1 LAAPVTVHAAGAVAW
16 RSVGSGI
23 EVALVHRPRYD
34 DWSLPKG
41 KLHRGEPVPAGARR
55 EVTEETGVDAA
66 LGRWLGRSRYRIE
79 EGSGATEKVVDYWVA
94 RTGEALVADGGAG
107 DEVDAVR
114 WLAPDAARER
124 LSWDSDRAILDRFE
138 QVPVRTSTVLLV
150 RHGRAGTR
158 ESWHGPDDERPL
170 DLTGRAQAEALARM
184 LPAFWLRTERPL
196 VVSAPVARCVET
208 VAWAGD
214 VKTDERLGE
223 RTYADYPESTVACV
237 RELAASAVVS
247 VACSQGGVI
256 PAVIE
261 TLRREDGLGPAGV
274 RAAKGSAWVL
284 SFADGR
290 LVAADYLDAA

>member
-1 LAAPVTVHAAGAVAW
+1 VTVRAAGAVAW
-16 RSVGSGI
+16 RETAGAL

-41 KLHRGEPVPAGARR
+41 KLNRDEPAPAGARR
-55 EVTEETGVDAA
+55 EVTEETGADVA
-66 LGRWLGRSRYRIE
+66 LTRWLGRTRYRVE
-79 EGSGATEKVVDYWVA
+79 EGSGAGEKVVDFWAA
-94 RTGEALVADGGAG
+94 RTGDPYGAVSA

-114 WLAPDAARER
+114 WLAPGAARER
-124 LSWDSDRAILDRFE
+124 LSWDSDRAVLDRFE
-138 QVPVRTSTVLLV
+138 QAPRATSTVLLV

-158 ESWHGPDDERPL
+158 ESWRGPDDERPL
-170 DLTGRAQAEALARM
+170 DLTGRAQVELLART

-196 VVSAPVARCVET
+196 VVAAPVTRCVDT

-214 VKTDERLGE
+214 AKTDERLGE
-223 RTYADYPESTVACV
+223 RTYADYPDSTVACL
-237 RELAASAVVS
+237 RELATSVPVS
-247 VACSQGGVI
+247 IACSQGGVI

>member
-1 LAAPVTVHAAGAVAW
+1 VTVHAAGAVAW
-16 RSVGSGI
+16 RDTVGAL

-41 KLHRGEPVPAGARR
+41 RLDRGEPAPAGARR
-55 EVTEETGVDAA
+55 EVTEETGADVA
-66 LGRWLGRSRYRIE
+66 LTRWLGRTRYRVE
-79 EGSGATEKVVDYWVA
+79 EGSGAAEKVVDYWAA
-94 RTGEALVADGGAG
+94 RAGDPYGAIAG

-114 WLAPDAARER
+114 WLAPGAARER

-138 QVPVRTSTVLLV
+138 RLPAVTSTVLLV

-158 ESWHGPDDERPL
+158 ESWHGPDEERPL
-170 DLTGRAQAEALARM
+170 DLTGQAQVAALART
-184 LPAFWLRTERPL
+184 LPAFWLRTERPP
-196 VVSAPVARCVET
+196 VVSAPVARCVAT

-214 VKTDERLGE
+214 VRTDERLGE
-223 RTYADYPESTVACV
+223 RADPDSTVACL
-237 RELAASAVVS
+237 RELATGAAVS
-247 VACSQGGVI
+247 IACSQGGVI